1 MDRKFFPEV
10 PNNFGFG
17 CMRLPMNGEE
27 VDTEQ
32 FSKMIEMFF
41 DAGLTY
47 FDTAH
52 GYIQGKSE
60 TAIREC
66 LTSKYPRSK
75 YTLTNKLTG
84 TYFESQD
91 DIIPLFDS
99 QLEACGVDYFDFYL
113 MHSQNAVVYEKFQ
126 RCNAYQTAY
135 SLKEKGK
142 IRHFGISFH
151 DSAEVLDRILSEHP
165 EIEVVQLQF
174 NYLDYDDPGVQSRAC
189 YDVCVKH
196 GKPVIVMEPVKG
208 GHLVDLPKKAQE
220 VFDELHGGSN
230 ASYAIRFAASF
241 ENVAMVLS
249 GMSSIEQMRDNLSN
263 MKDFSPLSEAEFEA
277 IDRVKAAFREENL
290 IQCTECRYCVDGCP
304 MHILIP
310 NLFSCMNTRTRY
322 GGSAY
327 YYNHVHTVNHGKASD
342 CIKCGKCEAVC
353 PQHLPIRAL
362 LEDVAKSFE
371 SE

>member
-1 MDRKFFPEV
+1 M
-10 PNNFGFG
+10 
-17 CMRLPMNGEE
+17 
-27 VDTEQ
+27 
-32 FSKMIEMFF
+32 
-41 DAGLTY
+41 
-47 FDTAH
+47 
-52 GYIQGKSE
+52 
-60 TAIREC
+60 
-66 LTSKYPRSK
+66 
-75 YTLTNKLTG
+75 
-84 TYFESQD
+84 
-91 DIIPLFDS
+91 
-99 QLEACGVDYFDFYL
+99 
-113 MHSQNAVVYEKFQ
+113 
-126 RCNAYQTAY
+126 
-135 SLKEKGK
+135 
-142 IRHFGISFH
+142 GI
-151 DSAEVLDRILSEHP
+151 
-165 EIEVVQLQF
+165 
-174 NYLDYDDPGVQSRAC
+174 
-189 YDVCVKH
+189 KH
-196 GKPVIVMEPVKG
+196 GEPVIVMEPVKG

-249 GMSSIEQMRDNLSN
+249 GMSSIEQMRDNLSY

-327 YYNHVHTVNHGKASD
+327 YYNHVPTVKHGKAPD